1 MKNSTSLVSLSSMD
15 KDLSLNSLTQFGR
28 ASALQRSA
36 VSNPPSARQALEG
49 REDHLPPQLKTH
61 QDSYLPPQLKP
72 YHDPAEKGNAAP
84 SLAKKKRRK
93 GRERITAN
101 LSGARY
107 EVVRQMVEKM
117 GFSVSKDDDPTSY
130 LIWNDCF
137 VSPDKISELKPYQ
150 RINHFPGMGE
160 VTRKDA
166 LARNYLKMQKVL
178 PEEYNFMPRT
188 WILPADYTLLIN
200 HAKEMRMKKKGKTF
214 IVKPSNG
221 AQGHGISLFKNAEKI
236 PQTENVIVQEYID
249 KPLLL
254 DGFKFDLRIYVL
266 ITSCDPLRI
275 FLFNDGLVRL
285 ATEKYLPPHES
296 NVNHL
301 YMHLTNYSVNRHN
314 EYYEKNTTIDTGSKR
329 SIRYFN
335 EYLRRSDIDV
345 AMLWRNIADMIVR
358 TLIVAEPH
366 VLHAYRM
373 CRPGVPSGSDSV
385 CFEVLGFDIMIDRKL
400 RPWLLEINR
409 SPSFG
414 TDERLDFEIKSSLI
428 EDTFKLLNIKV
439 SDKRRNI
446 AAQKAEAQRRLFR
459 TSRKSDT
466 HDVTALDKKKAS
478 LDKRK
483 EELKDLLARVRR
495 MALREDFEIRNCGH
509 FKRIFPSD
517 DRLRQERYCKLMS
530 SAFSVFL
537 AGRGTSMQKEIQ
549 VNYNNK
555 YKEEQL
561 LDMIA
566 ECEADEKDSRLY
578 PGGKPP
584 GGPKPLQ
591 SMPES
596 LSSAPV
602 NTGYED
608 EEEMEYDS
616 DASPSG
622 SFHHQQ
628 HMRHRSASGSRS
640 RAHSRLSGGS
650 GGGAGERASSS
661 HSRPGSGLTLT
672 SNNRMGG
679 PRPLSQS
686 TVNGGAGGGS
696 HRSRSVTRA
705 ATTNKLTAL
714 QRSNVDDNFLNSMV
728 KEREEELTKKTLV
741 SLNEMRIK
749 FPGKS
754 DIEAEYLLD
763 QLHENWKFH
772 KPRIASY
779 WLVKLDSIKRRKVVD
794 IVRSNVRAML
804 QRIWRSSDID
814 NLRLYR
820 IFSRVFN
827 RLLWSHGQGLW
838 NCFSPTSNTWE
849 TIFSKS
855 SENISEAE
863 MDCCRRIVQ
872 LCKDCLLIVYKFAD
886 EAKNST
892 QVGGEQQHQAPG
904 SDKPHPFQPQ
914 QSTIPPPFENQQA
927 QNGYLAGRDLKP
939 PVNWNPHTSYSQRY
953 SRIYQHTNFSGS

>member
-1 MKNSTSLVSLSSMD
+1 MKNCTSLTSLSSMD
-15 KDLSLNSLTQFGR
+15 KDLSLNSLTQYGR
-28 ASALQRSA
+28 AAAMQRSS
-36 VSNPPSARQALEG
+36 VSNPPSARQASETG
-49 REDHLPPQLKTH
+49 EDHLPRQVRPY
-61 QDSYLPPQLKP
+61 QDLS
-72 YHDPAEKGNAAP
+72 EKGNAAP
-84 SLAKKKRRK
+84 TLVKKKRRR

-101 LSGARY
+101 LSGTRY

-117 GFSVSKDDDPTSY
+117 GFSVAKDDDPTSY

-166 LARNYLKMQKVL
+166 LARNYLKMQKAL

-188 WILPADYTLLIN
+188 WILPADYSLLLN
-200 HAKEMRMKKKGKTF
+200 HAKEMKMKKKTKTF

-221 AQGHGISLFKNAEKI
+221 AQGHGISLYRNAEKI
-236 PQTENVIVQEYID
+236 PQTENFIVQEYVD

-301 YMHLTNYSVNRHN
+301 YMHLTNYSVNKHN
-314 EYYEKNTTIDTGSKR
+314 EYYEKNMTIDTGSKR

-358 TLIVAEPH
+358 TLLVAEPH

-428 EDTFKLLNIKV
+428 EDSFKLLNIKV

-459 TSRKSDT
+459 TNRKTDT
-466 HDVTALDKKKAS
+466 QDVTALDKKKAS
-478 LDKRK
+478 MDKRK
-483 EELKDLLARVRR
+483 EELKDLLARVRK
-495 MALREDFEIRNCGH
+495 MALREDFEIRNCGR

-517 DRLRQERYCKLMS
+517 DRMRQDRYCKIMS

-537 AGRGTSMQKEIQ
+537 AGRGTSMQREIQ

-566 ECEADEKDSRLY
+566 ECEADERDSKLY

-584 GGPKPLQ
+584 RGPKPLQ

-596 LSSAPV
+596 LPSATA
-602 NTGYED
+602 NNYYED
-608 EEEMEYDS
+608 EEEVEYDS
-616 DASPSG
+616 DGSPPG
-622 SFHHQQ
+622 SLSRHQQ
-628 HMRHRSASGSRS
+628 HVRHRSASGSRS
-640 RAHSRLSGGS
+640 RAHSRMSAES
-650 GGGAGERASSS
+650 GGAGERASSS
-661 HSRPGSGLTLT
+661 HSRPGSGLTLN
-672 SNNRMGG
+672 SVNRIGG

-686 TVNGGAGGGS
+686 TLNGVPGGGG

-728 KEREEELTKKTLV
+728 KEREEELTKKTLI

-855 SENISEAE
+855 SENISEPE

-886 EAKNST
+886 EAKNPTS
-892 QVGGEQQHQAPG
+892 QVGGEQQQHQTG
-904 SDKPHPFQPQ
+904 SDKVQTFQPQ
-914 QSTIPPPFENQQA
+914 QTTIPPPFENKQA
-927 QNGYLAGRDLKP
+927 QNGYLAGRDLRP

-953 SRIYQHTNFSGS
+953 ARIYQQSNLSGS

>member
-1 MKNSTSLVSLSSMD
+1 MKNSTSLTSLSSMD
-15 KDLSLNSLTQFGR
+15 KDLSLTSLTQYGR
-28 ASALQRSA
+28 AAAMQRSA
-36 VSNPPSARQALEG
+36 LSNPPSARHASET
-49 REDHLPPQLKTH
+49 REDQQPPQIRLH
-61 QDSYLPPQLKP
+61 QQEPM
-72 YHDPAEKGNAAP
+72 EKG
-84 SLAKKKRRK
+84 SLAPTLGKKKRRK

-101 LSGARY
+101 LSGTRY

-117 GFSVSKDDDPTSY
+117 GFSVTKDDDPTSY

-166 LARNYLKMQKVL
+166 LARNYLKMQKAL
-178 PEEYNFMPRT
+178 PDEFNFMPRT
-188 WILPADYTLLIN
+188 WILPADYSLLIN
-200 HAKEMRMKKKGKTF
+200 HAKEMKTKKKAKTF

-221 AQGHGISLFKNAEKI
+221 AQGHGISLYRNAEKI
-236 PQTENVIVQEYID
+236 PQSEHFIVQEYID

-296 NVNHL
+296 NINHL
-301 YMHLTNYSVNRHN
+301 YMHLTNYSVNKHN
-314 EYYEKNTTIDTGSKR
+314 EYYEKNMTIDTGSKR

-345 AMLWRNIADMIVR
+345 TMLWRNIADMIVR
-358 TLIVAEPH
+358 TLLVAQPH

-373 CRPGVPSGSDSV
+373 CRPGVPSGNDSV

-459 TSRKSDT
+459 TNRKSDSQ
-466 HDVTALDKKKAS
+466 DAMAVDKKKAS
-478 LDKRK
+478 MDKRK
-483 EELKDLLARVRR
+483 EELKDLLARVRK
-495 MALREDFEIRNCGH
+495 MALREDFEIRNCGR

-517 DRLRQERYCKLMS
+517 DRTRQDRYCKIMS

-537 AGRGTSMQKEIQ
+537 AGRGTSMQREIQ

-566 ECEADEKDSRLY
+566 ECEADERDSKLY

-584 GGPKPLQ
+584 KGPKPLQ

-596 LSSAPV
+596 LPSVPP
-602 NTGYED
+602 NNYYED

-616 DASPSG
+616 DGSPPG
-622 SFHHQQ
+622 SPPRPQLYA
-628 HMRHRSASGSRS
+628 RHRSASGSRS
-640 RAHSRLSGGS
+640 RAHSRISGDSGGQ
-650 GGGAGERASSS
+650 GDRADSS
-661 HSRPGSGLTLT
+661 HSRPGSALTFGS
-672 SNNRMGG
+672 SNRIGG

-686 TVNGGAGGGS
+686 TLNGIGGVVGG
-696 HRSRSVTRA
+696 HRSRSITRA

-728 KEREEELTKKTLV
+728 KEREEELTKKTLT

-754 DIEAEYLLD
+754 DMEAEYLLD

-814 NLRLYR
+814 NLRLFR

-838 NCFSPTSNTWE
+838 NSFSPTSNTWE

-855 SENISEAE
+855 SENISQAE

-886 EAKNST
+886 EAKNPTS
-892 QVGGEQQHQAPG
+892 QVGGEQQQQQQQQQFNEQD
-904 SDKPHPFQPQ
+904 SVQKNQPQ
-914 QSTIPPPFENQQA
+914 QPAVPPPFENKQA
-927 QNGYLAGRDLKP
+927 QNGYLAGRDLRP
-939 PVNWNPHTSYSQRY
+939 PVNWNPHMSYSQRY
-953 SRIYQHTNFSGS
+953 ARIYQHPNMSSS